1 MESQLENR
9 LFTFAQM
16 YADDYPEDADMLMK
30 AEHALTNARLLINKV
45 DCFLQDRTIVG
56 KTPQESQLLEEIR
69 QEIKMWRLTWVN
81 MKEI

>member
-45 DCFLQDRTIVG
+45 DNLLQGRITG
-56 KTPQESQLLEEIR
+56 TTPQETAVIAEIR

>member
-45 DCFLQDRTIVG
+45 DNLFQGRITG
-56 KTPQESQLLEEIR
+56 TTPQEIAVIAEIR

>member
-16 YADDYPEDADMLMK
+16 YADDYPEDADMLMQ

-45 DCFLQDRTIVG
+45 DNLLQGRITG
-56 KTPQESQLLEEIR
+56 TTPQETAVIAEIR
-69 QEIKMWRLTWVN
+69 QEIRVWRFIWAN